1 MNKLDKAAYERM
13 VRGLSAIRGACRGL
27 AEIKIPRIVAG
38 CPDEELPAWVKD
50 AKESGRKLIEF
61 GAALANGSGSGIGDE
76 EATSAARY
84 LGSKGGHAGGAKG
97 GEARMGALTVEQ
109 RRELGRLAAA
119 ARWGKPATASAK
131 VRAKKAARP
140 KG

>member
-1 MNKLDKAAYERM
+1 MNGLDKHAYDRM
-13 VRGLSAIRGACRGL
+13 VDALSSIRGACRGL
-27 AEIKIPRIVAG
+27 AEIKVSRIVAA
-38 CPDEELPAWVKD
+38 CPDEELPAWVKT

-61 GAALANGSGSGIGDE
+61 GAALANRSGSGISDE

-119 ARWGKPATASAK
+119 ARWQKPAAK
-131 VRAKKAARP
+131 PKKARGRRAK
-140 KG
+140 GE